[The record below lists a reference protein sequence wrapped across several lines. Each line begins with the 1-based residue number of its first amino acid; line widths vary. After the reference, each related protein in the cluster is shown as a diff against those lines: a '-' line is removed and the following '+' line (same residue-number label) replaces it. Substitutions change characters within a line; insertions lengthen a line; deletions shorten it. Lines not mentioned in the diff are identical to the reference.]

1 MFESLSERLSGV
13 FDRLTKQG
21 ALSEDD
27 VKTALREVR
36 VALLEADVSL
46 SVARDFIKAVQDKAT
61 GQTVTKSVA
70 PGQQVVKIVHDEL
83 VYFLAGEE
91 DPEKLKI
98 DNPPAPILMVG
109 LQGSGK
115 TTTSVK
121 LAYHLEHKKNRKSL
135 LIAADLQ
142 RPAAVEQL
150 KVLANE
156 QNIETFYIENCKDPK
171 EVVKKGIEYSKN
183 KSFDCLIIDTA
194 GRLHINDDLM
204 NEIKEISTIANPT
217 ETLYVADSMTGQD
230 AVNSAVEFNNCLD
243 ITGII
248 LTKLDGDSRGGAALS
263 LRECTG
269 KPIKFIGTGESI
281 KNFDTFH
288 PERMASRILGMGDI
302 VSLVEKAEQTF
313 DKDVALSSAQR
324 LKEGIFTFEDYK
336 SQIQQ
341 IKKMG
346 SLSSLMSMV
355 PGFSKIKKD
364 VNLNDDEFKWIE
376 AIINSMT
383 KKERRKP
390 EIINGSRRKRIA
402 YGSGRSIQEVNNL
415 IKQFN
420 QMKIMIKK
428 MKNKKNMN
436 LPFNFG

>member
-1 MFESLSERLSGV
+1 MFEQLQSRL
-13 FDRLTKQG
+13 DRILISIRGEGKITETNID
-21 ALSEDD
+21 S
-27 VKTALREVR
+27 ALRDVR
-36 VALLEADVSL
+36 RALLEADVNYK
-46 SVARDFIKAVQDKAT
+46 VAKSFINRIKEKSKGHKVFSSIKPGEQFIKLLK
-61 GQTVTKSVA
+61 
-70 PGQQVVKIVHDEL
+70 DEL
-83 VYFLAGEE
+83 TNFLGGKDDIENFCKKR
-91 DPEKLKI
+91 PST
-98 DNPPAPILMVG
+98 ILLSG

-121 LAYHLEHKKNRKSL
+121 LAYFLENKKNRKSL

-156 QNIETFYIENCKDPK
+156 QEIEVFSIDNCKDPLK
-171 EVVKKGIEYSKN
+171 VVTKGIEYSKS
-183 KSFDCLIIDTA
+183 KSFDTIIIDTA
-194 GRLHINDDLM
+194 GRLHIDEALM
-204 NEIKEISTIANPT
+204 DEIKQIRKISNPS
-217 ETLYVADSMTGQD
+217 ETLYIADSMTGQD
-230 AVNSAVEFNNCLD
+230 AVNSAIEFNNILD

-248 LTKLDGDSRGGAALS
+248 LTKLDGDARGGAALS
-263 LRECTG
+263 LRESTG

-281 KNFDTFH
+281 KSFDIFH

-302 VSLVEKAEQTF
+302 VSLVEKAQETF
-313 DKDVALSSAQR
+313 DKDIALSSAQR
-324 LKEGIFTFEDYK
+324 LKEGLFTFEDYK

-346 SLSSLMSMV
+346 SLSSLMNMV
-355 PGFSKIKKD
+355 PGFSKIKKNI
-364 VNLNDDEFKWIE
+364 NLNDDEFKWVE

-383 KKERRKP
+383 KKERNKP

-402 YGSGRSIQEVNNL
+402 TGSGRTIQEVNTL

>member
-1 MFESLSERLSGV
+1 M
-13 FDRLTKQG
+13 FDRLQSRLDKV
-21 ALSEDD
+21 LSSIRGEGKITESNIDA
-27 VKTALREVR
+27 ALRDVR
-36 VALLEADVSL
+36 RALLEADVNYK
-46 SVARDFIKAVQDKAT
+46 VAKSFINLVKE
-61 GQTVTKSVA
+61 KSKGRKVFTSIK
-70 PGQQVVKIVHDEL
+70 PGEQFVKLLKDEL
-83 VYFLAGEE
+83 TQFLGGEN
-91 DPEKLKI
+91 
-98 DNPPAPILMVG
+98 DNDSFGKKKPSIILLSG

-121 LAYHLEHKKNRKSL
+121 LAYYLKSKKNRNSL

-142 RPAAVEQL
+142 RPAAIKQL
-150 KVLANE
+150 QILANE
-156 QNIETFYIENCKDPK
+156 QNIEVFSLEKSKNPID
-171 EVVKKGIEYSKN
+171 VVKKGIKYFKA

-194 GRLHINDDLM
+194 GRLHVDNHLM
-204 NEIKEISTIANPT
+204 DEIKEIRNISKPDEI
-217 ETLYVADSMTGQD
+217 LYVADSMTGQD
-230 AVNSAVEFNNCLD
+230 AVNSAIEFNNLLD
-243 ITGII
+243 ITGIV

-263 LRECTG
+263 LRECTK
-269 KPIKFIGTGESI
+269 KPIKFIGTGESV
-281 KNFDTFH
+281 KSLDSFH

-302 VSLVEKAEQTF
+302 ISLVEKAEQTF
-313 DKDVALSSAQR
+313 DKEVAISSAKR

-346 SLSSLMSMV
+346 SLSSLMGMV
-355 PGFSKIKKD
+355 PGFSKIKK
-364 VNLNDDEFKWIE
+364 NININEDEFKWIE

-383 KKERRKP
+383 IKERVSP

-402 YGSGRSIQEVNNL
+402 TGSGRTVQEVNNL

>member
-1 MFESLSERLSGV
+1 MFEQIQSRLDKV
-13 FDRLTKQG
+13 LTSIRGEGKITE
-21 ALSEDD
+21 SNIDS
-27 VKTALREVR
+27 ALRDVR
-36 VALLEADVSL
+36 RALLEADVNY
-46 SVARDFIKAVQDKAT
+46 K
-61 GQTVTKSVA
+61 
-70 PGQQVVKIVHDEL
+70 VVKSFITRVKEKSKGHKVFSSIKPGEQFVKLLKDEL
-83 VYFLAGEE
+83 TYFLGGENNN
-91 DPEKLKI
+91 DDFCKKKPSV
-98 DNPPAPILMVG
+98 ILLSG

-121 LAYHLEHKKNRKSL
+121 LAYHLEHKRNRKSL

-194 GRLHINDDLM
+194 GRLHVDDDLM
-204 NEIKEISTIANPT
+204 NEIKEISMIANPN

-230 AVNSAVEFNNCLD
+230 AVNSAIEFNNCLD
-243 ITGII
+243 VTGII

-281 KNFDTFH
+281 KSFDAFH

-364 VNLNDDEFKWIE
+364 VSLNDDEFKWIE

-402 YGSGRSIQEVNNL
+402 FGSGRSIQEVNNL

>member
-1 MFESLSERLSGV
+1 MFEQIQTRLN
-13 FDRLTKQG
+13 K
-21 ALSEDD
+21 ALKSIKGEGKITESNIDA
-27 VKTALREVR
+27 ALRDVR
-36 VALLEADVSL
+36 RALLEADVNYK
-46 SVARDFIKAVQDKAT
+46 VAKSFINRVKE
-61 GQTVTKSVA
+61 QTKGRKVFSSIK
-70 PGQQVVKIVHDEL
+70 PGQQFIKLLKDEL
-83 VYFLAGEE
+83 TKFLGSQHSTE
-91 DPEKLKI
+91 DFCKKKPSVVLL
-98 DNPPAPILMVG
+98 AG

-121 LAYHLEHKKNRKSL
+121 LAYHLQNNKNRKSL

-150 KVLANE
+150 KVLSLEN
-156 QNIETFYIENCKDPK
+156 NIETFYIDNCKNPL
-171 EVVKKGIEYSKN
+171 EVVKKGLEYFKS

-194 GRLHINDDLM
+194 GRLHIDDLLM
-204 NEIKEISTIANPT
+204 DQIKEIGDISKPDEII
-217 ETLYVADSMTGQD
+217 YVADSMTGQD
-230 AVNSAVEFNNCLD
+230 AVTSAIEFNKCLN

-269 KPIKFIGTGESI
+269 KPIKFIGVGESV
-281 KNFDTFH
+281 KNFEIFH

-302 VSLVEKAEQTF
+302 VSLVEKAEQNI
-313 DKDVALSSAQR
+313 DKDLAINSAQR
-324 LKEGIFTFEDYK
+324 LNEGIFTFEDYK

-341 IKKMG
+341 LKKMG
-346 SLSSLMSMV
+346 SLSSIMSMI
-355 PGFSKIKKD
+355 PGLSKIQKN
-364 VNLNDDEFKWIE
+364 VNINEDEFKWIE

-383 KKERRKP
+383 KKERVQP

-402 YGSGRSIQEVNNL
+402 NGSGRTVQEVNTL

-428 MKNKKNMN
+428 MKNKNNMN

>member
-1 MFESLSERLSGV
+1 MFEQIQSRLDKV
-13 FDRLTKQG
+13 LTSIRGEGKITE
-21 ALSEDD
+21 SNIDS
-27 VKTALREVR
+27 ALRDVR
-36 VALLEADVSL
+36 RALLEADVNY
-46 SVARDFIKAVQDKAT
+46 K
-61 GQTVTKSVA
+61 
-70 PGQQVVKIVHDEL
+70 VVKSFITRVKEKSKGHKVFSSIKPGEQFVKLLKDEL
-83 VYFLAGEE
+83 TYFLGGENNN
-91 DPEKLKI
+91 DDFCKKKSSV
-98 DNPPAPILMVG
+98 ILLSG

-121 LAYHLEHKKNRKSL
+121 LAYHLENKKNRKSL

-150 KVLANE
+150 KVLATE
-156 QNIETFYIENCKDPK
+156 QNIETFYIENCKDPQ

-194 GRLHINDDLM
+194 GRLHIDDDLM
-204 NEIKEISTIANPT
+204 NEIKQISKIANPT
-217 ETLYVADSMTGQD
+217 ETLYIADSMTGQD

-263 LRECTG
+263 LRESTG

-281 KNFDTFH
+281 KSFDTFH

-336 SQIQQ
+336 SQIHQ

-376 AIINSMT
+376 AIINYMT

-390 EIINGSRRKRIA
+390 EIINGSRKKRIA
-402 YGSGRSIQEVNNL
+402 CGSGRSVQEVNNL